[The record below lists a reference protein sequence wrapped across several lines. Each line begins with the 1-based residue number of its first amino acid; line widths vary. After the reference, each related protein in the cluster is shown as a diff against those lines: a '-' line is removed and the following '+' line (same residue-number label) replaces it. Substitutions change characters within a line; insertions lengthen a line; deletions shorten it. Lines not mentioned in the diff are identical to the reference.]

1 MISQRLFPLGRAR
14 LPRPRLEGYSGG
26 FAGNKA
32 CCAEQANPNERPG
45 TGGRKTNGKENVF
58 RVKEQRNQ
66 SLLALSRLA
75 GSPPAASQGCVS
87 GALAPG
93 SLGRQRDSVI
103 L

>member
-1 MISQRLFPLGRAR
+1 MISQRPFPLGRAR

-32 CCAEQANPNERPG
+32 CCAERANPNERPG

-75 GSPPAASQGCVS
+75 RSPPAASQGCVS

-93 SLGRQRDSVI
+93 SLGRQRDFVI